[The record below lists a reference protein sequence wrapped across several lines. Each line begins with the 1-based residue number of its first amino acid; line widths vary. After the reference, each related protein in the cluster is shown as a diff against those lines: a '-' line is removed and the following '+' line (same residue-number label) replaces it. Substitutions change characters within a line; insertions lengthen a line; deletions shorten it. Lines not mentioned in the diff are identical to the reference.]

1 MIFHNNRYT
10 VATLFFLALFFLTI
24 FFYSFFF
31 FFNTTT
37 TPLSPHTDLYLY
49 IKPSLSPPPPPQQS
63 STTVTDIQPQPSIDG
78 ATVDVDDHESV
89 DSVAVT
95 NTDEVDDDAI
105 LALKECDLYNGTW
118 VKDEDYPIYEPGS
131 CPYVDEAYDCKINGR
146 NDTHYTK
153 WRWKPHGCDLPR
165 SLSNEFLNRFVC
177 SVCDVIFNYLHV
189 AVFMFD

>member
-1 MIFHNNRYT
+1 MIFHNNRHT

-37 TPLSPHTDLYLY
+37 TPLSPHTDLYLQL
-49 IKPSLSPPPPPQQS
+49 KPSLLSLSPPPPQQS
-63 STTVTDIQPQPSIDG
+63 STTVTAIQPQSDIDS
-78 ATVDVDDHESV
+78 ATVDDHESV
-89 DSVAVT
+89 ESIFDT
-95 NTDEVDDDAI
+95 RTDEVDDAI

-118 VKDEDYPIYEPGS
+118 VEDGDYPIYEPGS

-146 NDTHYTK
+146 NDTRYTK

-165 SLSNEFLNRFVC
+165 SFSNQFLNLCDFQLFACLISSFVQ
-177 SVCDVIFNYLHV
+177 CDVHK
-189 AVFMFD
+189 